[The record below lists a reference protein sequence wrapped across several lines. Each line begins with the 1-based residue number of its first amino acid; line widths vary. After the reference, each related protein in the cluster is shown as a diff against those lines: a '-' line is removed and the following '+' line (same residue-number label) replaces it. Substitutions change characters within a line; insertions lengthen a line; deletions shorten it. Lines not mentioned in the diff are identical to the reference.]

1 MLAPGVQATPELTRT
16 TRVWFEG
23 PVIRQPASQRS
34 EDYPQD
40 YQATIQIAAT
50 APVGDAWW
58 RAWNAQGVTAAK
70 RFVIGDLPEVLEEEV
85 DGEALPVQVPW
96 PVTINGRIFPR
107 EDVDLWNVKLASGQR
122 ITVSVAAASLGS
134 PLEARIELQDATGR
148 RLAEATG
155 VGGADPLLHF
165 TAPAAGEY
173 RVAIHDVR
181 YEGLQPFVYRLTI
194 TDRPW
199 VQHYYPLGGRR
210 GGEAELQVH
219 GWNLPGP
226 TWKVGLAAAGPASA
240 LETRW
245 LAPVG
250 ASNSIVLAV
259 ADDPEFLESE
269 PNEGEGQGQLLSCPG
284 VANGRIDRP
293 GDRDSWFFDGQKDQ
307 ELLCE
312 VQAQRWGS
320 PLDAVLIVQTA
331 AGQEIARGDDGPG
344 GSPDPQLKVKLPAA
358 GRYRITVSERFG
370 SRGGSAFAYR
380 LRVTEAVP
388 GWRLE
393 LAADALSVDRG
404 GQQKLAVQVLRDGG
418 FAAPVTLTLADLPV
432 GVTAAEVVVPANQNR
447 GELVVQATPAARI
460 GLSKV
465 RVVGRGEVN
474 GGAREVLATVARRP
488 AERPGERV
496 VERSVA
502 AAPVEQLAL
511 AVTLPT
517 PFKFQGSYELS
528 YIPCGA
534 VSRKRYAVERNG
546 YQGPLEVRL
555 ADRQNRHLQGVTG
568 PTLIVPAGV
577 DEFVYPI
584 TLPPWMELGRTS
596 RVVLMA
602 TGEIDDG
609 TGGRHKVCF
618 TSGEQNNQMVNLV
631 SPSPLKITLD
641 RATMAAEA
649 GQQRPVT
656 VQLRRDPSIQ
666 TPVKLE
672 VIVPAHIRDVRGRA
686 VEAAAGSDQ
695 AVVRLEFGAHPGPL
709 NMPLTIRATTLRGAD
724 PLVAEATLEL
734 VAP

>member
-1 MLAPGVQATPELTRT
+1 
-16 TRVWFEG
+16 
-23 PVIRQPASQRS
+23 
-34 EDYPQD
+34 
-40 YQATIQIAAT
+40 
-50 APVGDAWW
+50 
-58 RAWNAQGVTAAK
+58 
-70 RFVIGDLPEVLEEEV
+70 
-85 DGEALPVQVPW
+85 
-96 PVTINGRIFPR
+96 
-107 EDVDLWNVKLASGQR
+107 
-122 ITVSVAAASLGS
+122 
-134 PLEARIELQDATGR
+134 
-148 RLAEATG
+148 
-155 VGGADPLLHF
+155 
-165 TAPAAGEY
+165 
-173 RVAIHDVR
+173 

-199 VQHYYPLGGRR
+199 IQHFYPLGGRR
-210 GGEAELQVH
+210 GEDVELQVH
-219 GWNLPGP
+219 GWNLPSSV
-226 TWKVGLAAAGPASA
+226 WKVGLAADRLANA

-245 LAPVG
+245 QAPVG
-250 ASNSIVLAV
+250 ASNSIALAV
-259 ADDPEFLESE
+259 DDYPELLESE
-269 PNEGEGQGQLLSCPG
+269 PNEGAGEGLLLPG
-284 VANGRIDRP
+284 PAVANGRIDRP
-293 GDRDSWFFDGQKDQ
+293 GDRDSWFIEGKKDQ
-307 ELLCE
+307 ELWCE

-320 PLDAVLIVQTA
+320 PLDAVVAVQTA

-344 GSPDPQLKVKLPAA
+344 GSPDPQLKVKFPAD

-370 SRGGSAFAYR
+370 SRGGAAFAYR
-380 LRVTEAVP
+380 LRVTEAVSS
-388 GWRLE
+388 WRLE

-418 FAAPVTLTLADLPV
+418 LAAPVTLSMADLPA

-460 GLSKV
+460 SLSKV
-465 RVVGRGEVN
+465 RVVGRSEVN
-474 GGAREVLATVARRP
+474 GVAREVVATVARRP

-534 VSRKRYAVERNG
+534 VSKKRYAVERNG
-546 YQGPLEVRL
+546 YQGALEVRL

-568 PTLIVPAGV
+568 PTIIVPAGV

-602 TGEIDDG
+602 TGELDDG
-609 TGGRHKVCF
+609 AGGRHKVCF

-631 SPSPLKITLD
+631 SPSPLKITLE
-641 RATMAAEA
+641 RATLAAVPN
-649 GQQRPVT
+649 QQRPLT

-666 TPVKLE
+666 GPVKLE
-672 VIVPAHIRDVRGRA
+672 VIVPAHIREVRGAA
-686 VEAAAGSDQ
+686 VEAAAGADHGVLQ
-695 AVVRLEFGAHPGPL
+695 LEFGAQPGPL